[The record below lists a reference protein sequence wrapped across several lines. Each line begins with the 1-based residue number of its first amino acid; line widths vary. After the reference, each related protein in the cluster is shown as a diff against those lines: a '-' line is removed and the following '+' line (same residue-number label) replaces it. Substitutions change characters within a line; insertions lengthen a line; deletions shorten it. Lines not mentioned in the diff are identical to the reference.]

1 MALFLECLLRIS
13 VELSKITILV
23 FVLILPY

>member
-1 MALFLECLLRIS
+1 MALFLECLLRIN

-23 FVLILPY
+23 FVLVLPY